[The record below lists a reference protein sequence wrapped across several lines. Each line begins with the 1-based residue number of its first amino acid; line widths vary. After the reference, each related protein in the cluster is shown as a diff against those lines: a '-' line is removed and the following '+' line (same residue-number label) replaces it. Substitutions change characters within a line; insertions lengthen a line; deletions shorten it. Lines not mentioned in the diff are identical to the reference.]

1 MPIAAAS
8 SEVQFYMDRAGG
20 GGGGGERDCS
30 NKESKA
36 MTSHHNH
43 SSHHSGGGTAGGTG
57 AGYRILKVRVSDQCD
72 KDFVEI
78 DLPTEKLSIQ
88 GFLEVSCQELGLEYP
103 VHIERI
109 RKMPNTRLRR
119 DIEVQR
125 LHNYQELELVL
136 SKHPVALPAP
146 HHHHP
151 SSSSAHPH
159 PLSHSH
165 SYLNSVNNPS
175 GSPRT
180 TTTDMVL

>member
-88 GFLEVSCQELGLEYP
+88 ACSLLIFFWPKGLTDFITARVILHCKSIALVCSEDIILKELNG
-103 VHIERI
+103 
-109 RKMPNTRLRR
+109 
-119 DIEVQR
+119 
-125 LHNYQELELVL
+125 YQC
-136 SKHPVALPAP
+136 S
-146 HHHHP
+146 
-151 SSSSAHPH
+151 
-159 PLSHSH
+159 
-165 SYLNSVNNPS
+165 
-175 GSPRT
+175 
-180 TTTDMVL
+180 